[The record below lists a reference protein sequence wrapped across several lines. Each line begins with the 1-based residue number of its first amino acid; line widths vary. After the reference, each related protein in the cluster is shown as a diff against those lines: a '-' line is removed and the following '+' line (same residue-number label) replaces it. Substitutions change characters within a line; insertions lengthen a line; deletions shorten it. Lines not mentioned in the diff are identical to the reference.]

1 MGGIDSGRGPNPP
14 AGHPARSP
22 RRWLVPWLGRTD
34 TTQAESAAIQMR
46 ERGQLRLF
54 LENNISG
61 IALTLHGNTLIK
73 LSTEACLR
81 ARKLLEDSQFQ
92 AINREQ
98 QINYQERLA
107 FELRE
112 KILFS
117 RFLINT

>member
-1 MGGIDSGRGPNPP
+1 
-14 AGHPARSP
+14 
-22 RRWLVPWLGRTD
+22 
-34 TTQAESAAIQMR
+34 MR

-54 LENNISG
+54 LGNNISG